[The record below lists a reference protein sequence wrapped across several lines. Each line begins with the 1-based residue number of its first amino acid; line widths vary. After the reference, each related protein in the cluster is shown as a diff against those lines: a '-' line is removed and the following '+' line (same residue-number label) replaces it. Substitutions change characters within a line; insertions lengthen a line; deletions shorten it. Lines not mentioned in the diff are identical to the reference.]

1 MSPSL
6 PAHSVTT
13 VRILL
18 SGLAIESLQAEIGRV
33 MGSRSFELVSMES
46 AVLHRRQDIDI
57 ALITRDVTGLS
68 TKHEL
73 APALQACY
81 DVLSHCRH
89 LQWIHIHSAGA
100 DRPIYVELRQRG
112 VVVTTS
118 SGTNAEVVTQTALAG
133 LLSLARGFPRLL
145 AAQRNHTWAPLIKTG
160 LPKDLTGQTA
170 VVVGWGPIGQKIS
183 LVLHA
188 LGVKVIAVRRSCIP
202 SPPAI
207 ETVAYENLM
216 TVLPRTD
223 WLLLA
228 CPLST
233 QTRGLV
239 SAAAFD
245 CMPSGAQL
253 VNVARGEVVDE
264 AALISAL
271 QSGRLAGAY
280 LDVFAHEPLAPES
293 PLWDMPN
300 VIVTPHSAGFSDG
313 NARRVVQLFLDNLGR
328 WLKREAL
335 FPQAT

>member
-1 MSPSL
+1 
-6 PAHSVTT
+6 
-13 VRILL
+13 
-18 SGLAIESLQAEIGRV
+18 
-33 MGSRSFELVSMES
+33 
-46 AVLHRRQDIDI
+46 
-57 ALITRDVTGLS
+57 
-68 TKHEL
+68 
-73 APALQACY
+73 
-81 DVLSHCRH
+81 
-89 LQWIHIHSAGA
+89 
-100 DRPIYVELRQRG
+100 
-112 VVVTTS
+112 
-118 SGTNAEVVTQTALAG
+118 
-133 LLSLARGFPRLL
+133 
-145 AAQRNHTWAPLIKTG
+145 
-160 LPKDLTGQTA
+160 

-188 LGVKVIAVRRSCIP
+188 LGMKVIAVRRSCIP

-207 ETVAYENLM
+207 ATVAYENLM